1 MSYLTRV
8 FEATEEVNRRAILAA
23 AAPRPGATLVDLGC
37 GDGAFTERF
46 AARVGAGRI
55 VGVELID
62 ELADAAERR
71 GIEVHRADLSA
82 RLPFADASIDVV
94 HSNQVIEHLR
104 ATDHFMREIRRVLR
118 PGGYAVVSTNN
129 LASLHNIVSLLAG
142 WQPPPCHVSDERIG
156 LGNPMNAHGGAPGAA
171 GQMHLRIF
179 TGRALAELAE
189 LHGLRVEVARTAGF
203 YPLPP
208 RAAEVAT
215 RVAPR
220 WGAFLVQRYSVS
232 AGR

>member
-1 MSYLTRV
+1 MGYMTRV
-8 FEATEEVNRRAILAA
+8 FAATEEVNRRAILDAA
-23 AAPRPGATLVDLGC
+23 RPAPGATLLDLGC
-37 GDGAFTERF
+37 GDGAFTERV
-46 AARVGAGRI
+46 ARQVGAGR
-55 VGVELID
+55 VLGVELID
-62 ELADAAERR
+62 ELAAAAEAR

-82 RLPFADASIDVV
+82 ALPFDDASIDVV

-104 ATDHFMREIRRVLR
+104 TTDHFMREIRRVLR

-129 LASLHNIVSLLAG
+129 LASLHNLVSLALG
-142 WQPPPCHVSDERIG
+142 WQPPPCHVSDELIG
-156 LGNPMNAHGGAPGAA
+156 LGNPLNAHGGDPGAA

-189 LHGLRVEVARTAGF
+189 LHGLRVELGRTAGF

-208 RAAEVAT
+208 RAAAVAT

-220 WGAFLVQRYSVS
+220 WGAFLVQRYAVS
-232 AGR
+232 GAR